1 MTSSTLSSQVT
12 APGTPKRRLAR
23 WLGGYSALVYVFL
36 YLPMAIIVLFS
47 FNAGRSTAEFTGF
60 SIDWYVQAWT
70 NSFLVEALY
79 NSLVIATTS
88 ATLATVFGTMA
99 ALALQRVR
107 GPLRMVFDLLT
118 QVAILIPGIVIG
130 IATLVFFV
138 QSLDWLNGWIN
149 YLWPSP
155 GPVPVIGLGR
165 VSVIAAHS
173 LFTMAIVILLVRARI
188 AGMDRSMIDASAD
201 LFATPWGTFRQI
213 TLPHLFPA
221 VLAAFLL
228 SFTLSFDDFIIAFFV
243 AGPQN
248 TLPLYIFS
256 SIRRG
261 VTPEINAVA
270 SSILIATLAVL
281 LFGQWLLRR
290 RAASAPDVQH

>member
-1 MTSSTLSSQVT
+1 MTSSTDRHPTVVT
-12 APGTPKRRLAR
+12 LRTPRAAR
-23 WLGGYSALVYVFL
+23 WLGTYSALVFAFI
-36 YLPMAIIVLFS
+36 YLPMAVIVLFS
-47 FNAGRSTAEFTGF
+47 FNAGRSTAKFTGF
-60 SIDWYVQAWT
+60 SFDWYLQAWT
-70 NSFLVEALY
+70 NSFVIESLS

-88 ATLATVFGTMA
+88 ATLATVFGTLA

-107 GPLRMVFDLLT
+107 GPIRSMYDTLT
-118 QVAILIPGIVIG
+118 QVAILIPGIVLG

-138 QSLDWLNGWIN
+138 WSLNWINGWLNF
-149 YLWPSP
+149 LWPF
-155 GPVPVIGLGR
+155 GGEVPVLGLGLGT
-165 VSVIAAHS
+165 VIAAHT

-188 AGMDRSMIDASAD
+188 SGMDRSLVDASAD
-201 LFATPWGTFRQI
+201 LFATPWGTFRQV
-213 TLPHLFPA
+213 TLPHLYPA

-243 AGPQN
+243 AGPEN

-270 SSILIATLAVL
+270 STILILTLVVL
-281 LFGQWLLRR
+281 FLGQWLLRR
-290 RAASAPDVQH
+290 RANETAAP